1 MAMSEVFDVLVIG
14 AGPGGTQAAVSA
26 AHQMRHVLLLD
37 ASKVSRRRGRAF
49 WSKTVKIEDAPVFA
63 GITGGQ
69 FAKALREWTEAQPVR
84 SIERGGEERLA
95 GIRRADGFALD
106 LERLDNA
113 SFQLTYA
120 TEPLSRDRQVGTT
133 TTAVGR
139 TVVVASGFE
148 DGWPDIETND
158 SAARMYR
165 KYQMVYRY
173 AGNSRGW
180 HLCIRCDGHLH
191 VDEHLAIVGVGDYI
205 FDVVQGAQ
213 DFTDRITVLTNG
225 RPHGMSPPVLAALR
239 ERDTELDE
247 GKIEAHIG
255 QGLNLLGFRMADGRE
270 LYFDG
275 FFVDEG
281 LKANDEFLHRF
292 DVAHSDDGLL
302 RCSDDHEVLDSSG
315 EPIPGMWAAGDIVAG
330 ERNLIASAFAS
341 GQDAGLEASD
351 SLRRWAAPAE
361 AGSGGLPSNLS

>member
-1 MAMSEVFDVLVIG
+1 MREVFDVLVVG

-26 AHQMRHVLLLD
+26 AHQIRHVLLLD
-37 ASKVSRRRGRAF
+37 ASTVSRRRGRAY

-63 GITGGQ
+63 GITGVQ
-69 FAKALREWTEAQPVR
+69 FAKALQEWTEGQPER
-84 SIERGGEERLA
+84 GISRGGEVRMA
-95 GIRRADGFALD
+95 GIRRVDGFALD
-106 LERLDNA
+106 LERLDDGT
-113 SFQLTYA
+113 FELTYA
-120 TEPLSRDRQVGTT
+120 TEPLSRDGQVGAM
-133 TTAVGR
+133 TTALGR

-165 KYQMVYRY
+165 KYQLVYRY

-191 VDEHLAIVGVGDYI
+191 VDEHVAIVGVGDYI
-205 FDVVQGAQ
+205 FEVVQGAQ

-225 RPHGMSPPVLAALR
+225 RPHGMSPQVLAALH
-239 ERDTELDE
+239 ERGAKLDE

-255 QGLNLLGFRMADGRE
+255 EGLDLLGFRMADGRD
-270 LYFDG
+270 LFFDG

-302 RCSDDHEVLDSSG
+302 RCSGDHEVLDPSG

-351 SLRRWAAPAE
+351 SLRRWAAPAD
-361 AGSGGLPSNLS
+361 AGIGGLPTDAD

>member
-1 MAMSEVFDVLVIG
+1 MSEVFDVLVIG
-14 AGPGGTQAAVSA
+14 AGPGGTQATVSA

-37 ASKVSRRRGRAF
+37 ASKVSRRRGRAY

-63 GITGGQ
+63 GITGVQ
-69 FAKALREWTEAQPVR
+69 FAKALQGWTEGQPER
-84 SIERGGEERLA
+84 TIRRGGEERMS
-95 GIRRADGFALD
+95 GIRRADGFAMD
-106 LERLDNA
+106 LEQLDDDT
-113 SFQLTYA
+113 FRLTYA
-120 TEPLSRDRQVGTT
+120 TEALSRDGQVGAT
-133 TTAVGR
+133 TTALGR

-148 DGWPDIETND
+148 DGWPEIEVNET
-158 SAARMYR
+158 ATRMYR
-165 KYQMVYRY
+165 KHQLVYRF

-191 VDEHLAIVGVGDYI
+191 VDQHMAIVGVGDYI
-205 FDVVQGAQ
+205 FEVVQGAQ

-225 RPHGMSPPVLAALR
+225 RPHGMSPHVLEALR
-239 ERDTELDE
+239 ERGTTLDE
-247 GKIEAHIG
+247 GRIAEHIG

-270 LYFDG
+270 LFFDG

-292 DVAHSDDGLL
+292 DVAHDDDGLL
-302 RCSDDHEVLDSSG
+302 RCNDDHQVLDQSG
-315 EPIPGMWAAGDIVAG
+315 EPIPGLWAAGDIVAG

-351 SLRRWAAPAE
+351 SLRRWAAPAAHGE
-361 AGSGGLPSNLS
+361 R

>member
-1 MAMSEVFDVLVIG
+1 MSEVFDVLVIG

-37 ASKVSRRRGRAF
+37 ASKVSRRRGRAY

-63 GITGGQ
+63 GITGVQ
-69 FAKALREWTEAQPVR
+69 FAKALREWTEGQPERMAQ
-84 SIERGGEERLA
+84 RGGEERMA
-95 GIRRADGFALD
+95 GIRRADGFAMD
-106 LERLDNA
+106 LERLDG
-113 SFQLTYA
+113 SFRLTYA
-120 TEPLSRDRQVGTT
+120 TEALTRDGQVGAT
-133 TTAVGR
+133 TTARGQ

-148 DGWPDIETND
+148 DGWPNIEVNE
-158 SAARMYR
+158 AATRMYR
-165 KYQMVYRY
+165 KHQLAYRY

-191 VDEHLAIVGVGDYI
+191 VDEHMAIVGVGDYI

-213 DFTDRITVLTNG
+213 DFTDQITVLTNG
-225 RPHGMSPPVLAALR
+225 RPHGMSPHILRALGERGAVL
-239 ERDTELDE
+239 EE
-247 GKIEAHIG
+247 GRIDAHIG

-270 LYFDG
+270 LFFDG

-292 DVAHSDDGLL
+292 HVAHADDGLL
-302 RCSDDHEVLDSSG
+302 RCTDDHQVLDGSG
-315 EPIPGMWAAGDIVAG
+315 EPIPGIWAAGDIVAG

-351 SLRRWAAPAE
+351 SLRRWAAPAHTDR
-361 AGSGGLPSNLS
+361 

>member
-1 MAMSEVFDVLVIG
+1 MSEVFDVLVVG

-26 AHQMRHVLLLD
+26 AHQMRHVLLVD
-37 ASKVSRRRGRAF
+37 ASKVSRRRGRAY

-63 GITGGQ
+63 GITGIE
-69 FAKALREWTEAQPVR
+69 FAKALREWTEGQP
-84 SIERGGEERLA
+84 ERAITRGSEERMA

-106 LERLDNA
+106 LERLDDG
-113 SFQLTYA
+113 SFRLTYA
-120 TEPLSRDRQVGTT
+120 TEPLSRDGTVGAT
-133 TTAVGR
+133 TTALGR

-148 DGWPDIETND
+148 DGWPDIEINE
-158 SAARMYR
+158 AADRMYR
-165 KYQMVYRY
+165 KYQLVYRY

-191 VDEHLAIVGVGDYI
+191 VDERVAIVGVGDYI

-225 RPHGMSPPVLAALR
+225 RPHGMSPHVLAALR
-239 ERDTELDE
+239 ERGTELEE
-247 GKIEAHIG
+247 GRIEAHIG
-255 QGLNLLGFRMADGRE
+255 QGLDLLGFRMEDGRE
-270 LYFDG
+270 LFFDG

-292 DVAHSDDGLL
+292 DVAHAGDGLL

-351 SLRRWAAPAE
+351 SLRRWAAPSALGE
-361 AGSGGLPSNLS
+361 N